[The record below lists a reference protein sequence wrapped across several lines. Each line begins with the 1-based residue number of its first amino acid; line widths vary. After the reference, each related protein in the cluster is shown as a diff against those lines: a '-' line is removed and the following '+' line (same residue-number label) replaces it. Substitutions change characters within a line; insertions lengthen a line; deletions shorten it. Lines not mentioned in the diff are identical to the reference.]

1 MICAAEAVIVPISGT
16 TATEIV
22 GGVRDLIASGELTP
36 RDLLPPVRTLAA
48 ELGVN
53 RNTVAAA
60 YRQLVAAGVAATHGR
75 GGTML
80 LNATTAARPRPNAPG
95 HITPRKEPPAMFT
108 GLSAF
113 PLTPMS
119 ESGID
124 EQAYAWL
131 VARLASAGVDSIG
144 ALGSTGSY
152 AYLSREQRARAARI
166 AVEAAE
172 GTPVIV
178 GIGAL
183 RTSQVLALAEDA
195 QKAGASAVLLA
206 PMTYQPLTEDEVFGL
221 YEDVTRELSVP
232 LCVYDNP
239 NTTHVHFTDE
249 LHARI
254 AGLPQV
260 AAIKIPPVPDE
271 AAAAKE
277 RVQAL
282 RALVPDT
289 VSIGVSG
296 DRAAATGLTAGCAA
310 WYSVVGGLFP
320 RTALA
325 LTRAAQSGDAEL
337 ATALSERL
345 QPLWELFR
353 HHGSLRVISGAA
365 SHLGLA
371 SETNLPL
378 PLRGL
383 APEARDRLVTVLDGL
398 DLDVSS

>member
-1 MICAAEAVIVPISGT
+1 
-16 TATEIV
+16 
-22 GGVRDLIASGELTP
+22 
-36 RDLLPPVRTLAA
+36 
-48 ELGVN
+48 
-53 RNTVAAA
+53 
-60 YRQLVAAGVAATHGR
+60 
-75 GGTML
+75 
-80 LNATTAARPRPNAPG
+80 
-95 HITPRKEPPAMFT
+95 MFT

-124 EQAYAWL
+124 EQAYARL
-131 VARLASAGVDSIG
+131 VSRLASAGVDSIG

-166 AVEAAE
+166 AIEAAE
-172 GTPVIV
+172 ETPVIV

-239 NTTHVHFTDE
+239 GTTHVHFTDE

-254 AGLPQV
+254 AALPQV
-260 AAIKIPPVPDE
+260 AAIKIPPAPDD

-289 VSIGVSG
+289 VAIGVSG
-296 DRAAATGLTAGCAA
+296 DWTAATGLTAGCET

-325 LTRAAQSGDAEL
+325 LTRAAQGGDAAQ

-345 QPLWELFR
+345 EPLWKMFR
-353 HHGSLRVISGAA
+353 HHGSLRVMSCAA

-371 SETNLPL
+371 AETNLPL
-378 PLRGL
+378 PLHGL
-383 APEARDRLVTVLDGL
+383 APDTRDRLVTVLDGL
-398 DLDVSS
+398 NLGASS

>member
-1 MICAAEAVIVPISGT
+1 
-16 TATEIV
+16 
-22 GGVRDLIASGELTP
+22 
-36 RDLLPPVRTLAA
+36 
-48 ELGVN
+48 
-53 RNTVAAA
+53 
-60 YRQLVAAGVAATHGR
+60 
-75 GGTML
+75 
-80 LNATTAARPRPNAPG
+80 
-95 HITPRKEPPAMFT
+95 MFT

-113 PLTPMS
+113 PLTPTS

-124 EQAYAWL
+124 EQAYARF
-131 VARLASAGVDSIG
+131 VSRLASAGVDSIG

-172 GTPVIV
+172 GTPVMV

-206 PMTYQPLTEDEVFGL
+206 PMTYQPLTEDEVFAL

-239 NTTHVHFTDE
+239 GTTHVHFTDE

-254 AGLPQV
+254 AELPQV
-260 AAIKIPPVPDE
+260 AAIKIPPVPDDT
-271 AAAAKE
+271 AGAKD

-282 RALVPDT
+282 RALLPDT
-289 VSIGVSG
+289 VTIGVSG
-296 DRAAATGLTAGCAA
+296 DWVAATGLSAGCEA

-325 LTRAAQSGDAEL
+325 LTRAARGGDA
-337 ATALSERL
+337 AQAAALSGQLE
-345 QPLWELFR
+345 PLWELFR
-353 HHGSLRVISGAA
+353 RHGSLRVMSAAA

-371 SETNLPL
+371 PEPNLPL
-378 PLRGL
+378 PLHGL
-383 APEARDRLVTVLDGL
+383 APDARTRLVTVLDSL
-398 DLDVSS
+398 TLTASS